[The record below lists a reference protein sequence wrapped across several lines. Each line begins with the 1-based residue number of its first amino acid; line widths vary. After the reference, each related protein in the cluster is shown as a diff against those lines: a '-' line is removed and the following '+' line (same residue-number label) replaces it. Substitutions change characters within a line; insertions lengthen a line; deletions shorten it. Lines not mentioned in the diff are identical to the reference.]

1 MLFFQYVWNRVN
13 NVGYYERKVTYMSKV
28 KLTKEE
34 YAVFSNIAAE
44 HPNVLIKFGGDMYRK
59 GMTKG
64 GIAGMIG
71 AVAGALCTELIIP
84 MLKERKNK
92 KEIFKEEES

>member
-1 MLFFQYVWNRVN
+1 
-13 NVGYYERKVTYMSKV
+13 MSKV

-34 YAVFSNIAAE
+34 CAIFSNIAAE

-59 GMTKG
+59 GMIKG

-71 AVAGALCTELIIP
+71 SVACALWCTE
-84 MLKERKNK
+84 LKERKRQK
-92 KEIFKEEES
+92 KS